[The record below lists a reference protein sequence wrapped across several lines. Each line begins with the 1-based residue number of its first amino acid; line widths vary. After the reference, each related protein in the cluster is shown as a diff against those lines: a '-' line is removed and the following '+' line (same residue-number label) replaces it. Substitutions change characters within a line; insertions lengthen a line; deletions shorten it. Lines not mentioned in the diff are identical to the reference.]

1 MSVSSRSKKT
11 PLSIAATRS
20 AEPDAVLLPRVLTK
34 LETESWSLGNRH
46 EPVDDLRP
54 LAEQLEPE
62 RIARRVGEGFED
74 EAGRARRD
82 GVDVDLGI
90 VVGGERH
97 LIELGH
103 DGCLAPDREPASP
116 RRVDDQVVDEA
127 FRHHRAQAEG

>member
-20 AEPDAVLLPRVLTK
+20 AEPDAVLLQRVLTK

-62 RIARRVGEGFED
+62 RIARRVGEGVED

-82 GVDVDLGI
+82 GVDVGLGT
-90 VVGGERH
+90 VAGCVPH
-97 LIELGH
+97 LIERGH
-103 DGCLAPDREPASP
+103 YGCLAAVAQPGSTRRDDEPE
-116 RRVDDQVVDEA
+116 VYEA
-127 FRHHRAQAEG
+127 VRHNRSQAQ